1 MELLVFSLESVYSPF
16 LNCWNSSLE
25 GFGPTY
31 ANKKADIDND
41 NDDNDFNID
50 NSDEMKD
57 IVFVLFLQNYKII
70 KKL

>member
-16 LNCWNSSLE
+16 LNCWNSSSE

-50 NSDEMKD
+50 NSDEIKRYC
-57 IVFVLFLQNYKII
+57 IRPFSSELQNH
-70 KKL
+70 

>member
-1 MELLVFSLESVYSPF
+1 MNILSFCF
-16 LNCWNSSLE
+16 LANLGGTFGLWNSSSE

-57 IVFVLFLQNYKII
+57 IVFVLFLQN
-70 KKL
+70 

>member
-16 LNCWNSSLE
+16 LNCWNSSQ
-25 GFGPTY
+25 FGPTY

-41 NDDNDFNID
+41 NDNNDFNID

>member
-16 LNCWNSSLE
+16 LNCWNSSSE
-25 GFGPTY
+25 EFGPTY

-41 NDDNDFNID
+41 NDDDDFNID

-57 IVFVLFLQNYKII
+57 IVFVLFLHNYII
-70 KKL
+70 I

>member
-16 LNCWNSSLE
+16 LNCWNSSSE

-41 NDDNDFNID
+41 NDDNDFNERYCI
-50 NSDEMKD
+50 SPFSSE
-57 IVFVLFLQNYKII
+57 LQNHYETIAQK
-70 KKL
+70 

>member
-1 MELLVFSLESVYSPF
+1 MNESANV
-16 LNCWNSSLE
+16 CK
-25 GFGPTY
+25 Y